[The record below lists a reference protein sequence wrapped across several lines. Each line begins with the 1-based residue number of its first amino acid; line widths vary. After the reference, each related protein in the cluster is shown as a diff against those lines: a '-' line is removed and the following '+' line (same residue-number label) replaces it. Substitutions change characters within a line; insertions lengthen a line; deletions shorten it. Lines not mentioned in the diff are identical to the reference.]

1 MTASDHHRTFP
12 DTASP
17 DDRPGTTPL
26 DDRPGATPQG
36 RRPGATLPGAHAGA
50 GETPSPGDRP
60 DPGRATPPHG
70 RIRVLIAD
78 DQPIVLRGFAA
89 VLRAQPD
96 LAVVGTASDG
106 ARAVRLARETHP
118 DVALL
123 DIRMPEMDGIEA
135 ARRILETEATRV
147 IMITTFDLDD
157 YVYDALSAGA
167 SGFLLK
173 DVRAND
179 LAEAVRTVARG
190 DALLAPKITRRLVA
204 EFARQR
210 RPVPAGSP
218 LTPRE
223 AEVLRLIAQGLS
235 NAEIAADLVVTEH
248 TVKTHVARLLA
259 KLGLR
264 DRTQAVIHAYETGL
278 VVPHA

>member
-1 MTASDHHRTFP
+1 MT
-12 DTASP
+12 SP
-17 DDRPGTTPL
+17 DDR
-26 DDRPGATPQG
+26 
-36 RRPGATLPGAHAGA
+36 
-50 GETPSPGDRP
+50 
-60 DPGRATPPHG
+60 
-70 RIRVLIAD
+70 IRVMVAD

-89 VLRAQPD
+89 VLGAQPD
-96 LAVVGTASDG
+96 LTVVGTAPDG
-106 ARAVRLARETHP
+106 ARAVRLARETRP

-135 ARRILETEATRV
+135 ARRILETETTRV

-179 LAEAVRTVARG
+179 LADAVRTVARG
-190 DALLAPKITRRLVA
+190 DALLAPKVTGRLIA

-210 RPVPAGSP
+210 RPAPAGSP

-223 AEVLRLIAQGLS
+223 TEVLRLVARGLS

-264 DRTQAVIHAYETGL
+264 DRTQAVIHAYESGL
-278 VVPHA
+278 VVPRI

>member
-1 MTASDHHRTFP
+1 MSI
-12 DTASP
+12 S
-17 DDRPGTTPL
+17 
-26 DDRPGATPQG
+26 
-36 RRPGATLPGAHAGA
+36 
-50 GETPSPGDRP
+50 
-60 DPGRATPPHG
+60 
-70 RIRVLIAD
+70 VLIAD

-96 LAVVGTASDG
+96 ITVAGTAADG
-106 ARAVRLARETHP
+106 LEAVRLAEASEP

-123 DIRMPEMDGIEA
+123 DIRMPELDGISA
-135 ARRILETEATRV
+135 ARRILASGRTRA

-173 DVRAND
+173 DVRATD

-190 DALLAPKITRRLVA
+190 DALLAPKITRRLIA
-204 EFARQR
+204 EFARR
-210 RPVPAGSP
+210 RPVAQPAE

-223 AEVLRLIAQGLS
+223 VQVLRLIASGLS
-235 NAEIAADLVVTEH
+235 NAEIAAELVLTEH

-278 VVPHA
+278 VNPAGRPRI

>member
-1 MTASDHHRTFP
+1 MTSPDLHRSSP
-12 DTASP
+12 GPASP
-17 DDRPGTTPL
+17 GP
-26 DDRPGATPQG
+26 A
-36 RRPGATLPGAHAGA
+36 
-50 GETPSPGDRP
+50 SPGDRG
-60 DPGRATPPHG
+60 DPPGTAPADG
-70 RIRVLIAD
+70 RISVLIAD
-78 DQPIVLRGFAA
+78 DQPVVLRGFAA

-96 LAVVGTASDG
+96 LTVVGTAPDG
-106 ARAVRLARETHP
+106 AQAVRLARETRP

-123 DIRMPEMDGIEA
+123 DIRMPVMDGIEA
-135 ARRILETEATRV
+135 ARRIMEAGTTRI

-157 YVYDALSAGA
+157 YVYDALTAGA

-190 DALLAPKITRRLVA
+190 DALLAPRITRRLVA

-210 RPVPAGSP
+210 RPVPTGNP

-223 AEVLRLIAQGLS
+223 VEVLRLIARGLS
-235 NAEIAADLVVTEH
+235 NAEIAANLVVTEH

-264 DRTQAVIHAYETGL
+264 DRTQAVIHAYESGL
-278 VVPHA
+278 VVPHP